1 MISCHEAVLVFLAK
15 NLIEFVL
22 FVAKDHFRPGADLFE
37 FGGGGWWLEFTD
49 DNESLTDNI
58 K

>member
-1 MISCHEAVLVFLAK
+1 MISCHEAVSVFLAK

-37 FGGGGWWLEFTD
+37 FGGGVVVR
-49 DNESLTDNI
+49 I
-58 K
+58 YRR